1 MTEPSNVPSRPDR
14 PVTPTGNDRERW
26 STSNHTS
33 NGSAWIAKNE
43 LGETVFHGEGEHTI
57 PKDEKR

>member
-1 MTEPSNVPSRPDR
+1 MTTRTKTILGAVLI
-14 PVTPTGNDRERW
+14 TL
-26 STSNHTS
+26 NHTS
-33 NGSAWIAKNE
+33 NGSAWIAKND